1 MQKDDENN
9 KKNRKAFSKLDSL
22 PWVPASSLMEA
33 MAISRRYLQA
43 KSEEEWKTLKNPVTN
58 WAFKS
63 LNNVNKR
70 DFTVFLLNHH
80 N

>member
-22 PWVPASSLMEA
+22 PWVQASSLMEA

-43 KSEEEWKTLKNPVTN
+43 KSEEE
-58 WAFKS
+58 
-63 LNNVNKR
+63 
-70 DFTVFLLNHH
+70 
-80 N
+80 